1 MALWESL
8 GAILGLGPSYERL
21 EPSWG
26 RLRAVSGPS
35 YALPI
40 AIGGVQ
46 EGPKI
51 APRRRYVIELRFWR
65 HGGGALGI
73 VLGLSCSRLGAVSGP
88 AQGPQKGPTEG
99 PKAAPRGPQH
109 GSVQYLELSFS
120 RHGGALG
127 AVVGPSWNR
136 LGSLPCPS
144 RGPLGVPRR
153 PPDISKRA
161 QDGFMP

>member
-1 MALWESL
+1 MGISWSNL
-8 GAILGLGPSYERL
+8 GAGAV
-21 EPSWG
+21 
-26 RLRAVSGPS
+26 LRACGALLGASWSRLGDFLRPSHCHRRGPRGPQDCPKT
-35 YALPI
+35 ALCHRI
-40 AIGGVQ
+40 TLL
-46 EGPKI
+46 
-51 APRRRYVIELRFWR
+51 APW
-65 HGGGALGI
+65 GGALGI